1 MSNIWNFT
9 KNLSKKVTGSSDFFT
24 ISSKDEKAFN
34 TISTDEKGRL
44 TTIPKKSVSFGKV
57 EVIEVESYKEYNQ
70 LDLSF
75 ENIDDG
81 NGCMKRCGIYCNC
94 KNF

>member
-1 MSNIWNFT
+1 MSHIWDFT
-9 KNLSKKVTGSSDFFT
+9 KSLSKKITGNSDFFT
-24 ISSKDEKAFN
+24 ISSKDEKIYN

-44 TTIPKKSVSFGKV
+44 TEIPKKSVSFGKV

-70 LDLSF
+70 LDLSY
-75 ENIDDG
+75 EIEE
-81 NGCMKRCGIYCNC
+81 GCIKRCGIYCNC

>member
-1 MSNIWNFT
+1 MSNIWGFT
-9 KNLSKKVTGSSDFFT
+9 KSFSQKITGSIDIFT
-24 ISSKDEKAFN
+24 ISSKDEKVFN

-44 TTIPKKSVSFGKV
+44 TAIPKKKVSFGKV

-70 LDLSF
+70 LDLSY
-75 ENIDDG
+75 EYTDD
-81 NGCMKRCGIYCNC
+81 GCMKRCGIYCNC